1 MKPLASAIA
10 AASVLLTPTI
20 AQAHE
25 RPVWNEVKAAHV
37 NQPGHGQRLERAP
50 GGTIAVRVIERA
62 QDVRRARRI
71 FRRRLAAYE
80 TWLSQQRTP
89 RTTPEPTPEPVVTT
103 GWAIPA
109 SIVECESGG
118 DYSAENDVST
128 ASGAYQLIQS
138 TADGAALAIGH
149 PELVG
154 SPASSW
160 APSLQDAAAAY
171 LYDGGAGAG
180 HWQGCL

>member
-1 MKPLASAIA
+1 VKPLASAIA

-118 DYSAENDVST
+118 DYAAQNDVST
-128 ASGAYQLIQS
+128 ASGAYQI
-138 TADGAALAIGH
+138 TDGTWAGYGGYGH
-149 PELVG
+149 ASDAP
-154 SPASSW
+154 PAV
-160 APSLQDAAAAY
+160 QDAKAAE
-171 LYDGGAGAG
+171 LFDGGAGAS
-180 HWQGCL
+180 HWANCL